1 MTGWGMTMACSDG
14 SLWRAARALAGAAL
28 MALFA
33 LTGAPAGSP
42 AWAVSRDAAVA
53 SNYERG
59 LQAFNQDDFAAAVI
73 HLKNALQQNPKNLPA
88 RLLLGETLLVT
99 GDLAAAEKELETARR
114 MGADNRL
121 VLVPLGNIYLL
132 QGRYKKILAEITSA
146 RRGADIENKILMIRG
161 QAYMATERL
170 DKARRNFQ
178 QAARAEPDNPDPLVA
193 LAELSLRQGDLP
205 AAEGFLDQA
214 LAMPRQSPIG
224 WFTLGKLR
232 RIQKSPK
239 QAIEAFSHALELEPL
254 YIEARR
260 ARAELYLDAGD
271 MASAMADLEAI
282 DTVRPR
288 DPHTSYLKA
297 LIYERRGDRPAA
309 KAALID
315 AAEVIKQWPR
325 QVLDNQ
331 PDMIL
336 LAGLVSAGLDR
347 YEEALARFARYV
359 ALQPGDVFGWKLL
372 GAVRL
377 KMGNIAE
384 AIPALQKARNLGA
397 DDAFTL
403 GLLGSAYIRN
413 GQFDRGAR
421 LLERAVA
428 LKPNSLADRL
438 RLALGRLSAGDAA
451 LAIEDLE
458 KAAALDPGSADA
470 RAILTLALLQKRD
483 YDAAYKSGLV
493 LRKLTPDMA
502 YTVNLLGAILLA
514 KGERAAARERFEAAL
529 ALDPRY
535 IPAQFN
541 LARLERAAGETA
553 RAKQRFKQILAWRAD
568 QPDAMLELA
577 AIAEARGDVQNA
589 AKWFERARDARPGYE
604 KSWRRFIAFYQR
616 QGELEKALQLARD
629 FVAADP
635 EASHRLEVLGRLY
648 MDLGRPGDAEKVFRQ
663 MAQANT
669 GRDRGLML
677 LGEAQ
682 NALGEPEKAIISFRK
697 AISWNAGNVAAWKKL
712 ITLLIDRS
720 DFDEALDMVDA
731 LGRQPGA
738 AMLAGRLRGVVESRA
753 GRHHEAITQFRALVR
768 TAPDREN
775 TLGLFRVLVAGGK
788 TRAAAALLEG
798 WLAGH
803 GGDDEARALLA
814 GAYARLKAPK
824 KAIATL
830 EQVLKEHPDS
840 APVLNN
846 LAWLYHQSGDGR
858 ALAVARRAYDLAP
871 QQPAVL
877 DTLGWILVSGGE
889 PARGLAHLREA
900 SVRAARNPQLHYHI
914 GAALAALGRPDE
926 ARAALKKALDIS
938 ADFAEAP
945 QARALLSRLDSH
957 KQAASP

>member
-1 MTGWGMTMACSDG
+1 MAVF
-14 SLWRAARALAGAAL
+14 ALAG
-28 MALFA
+28 
-33 LTGAPAGSP
+33 TPAG
-42 AWAVSRDAAVA
+42 AVSRDAAVA

-88 RLLLGETLLVT
+88 RLLLGEALLVT

-132 QGRYKKILAEITSA
+132 EGRYKKILAEITSA
-146 RRGADIENKILMIRG
+146 QRGADIENRILMIRG
-161 QAYMATERL
+161 QAYMATGRL

-193 LAELSLRQGDLP
+193 LAELSFRQGDLP
-205 AAEGFLDQA
+205 ATERFLDDA

-232 RIQKSPK
+232 RAQKSPK

-271 MASAMADLEAI
+271 MASAMADLETI
-282 DTVRPR
+282 DGVQPH

-297 LIYERRGDRPAA
+297 LVYERRGDHRAA
-309 KAALID
+309 KAALLD

-325 QVLDNQ
+325 QILDNQ
-331 PDMIL
+331 ADMIL

-359 ALQPGDVFGWKLL
+359 ALQPEDVSGWKLL

-377 KMGNIAE
+377 KMSNIAE

-397 DDAFTL
+397 EDAFTL
-403 GLLGSAYIRN
+403 SLLGSAYIRN
-413 GQFDRGAR
+413 GQFERGAR

-428 LKPNSLADRL
+428 LKPKSLEARL
-438 RLALGRLSAGDAA
+438 RLALGRLSAGNAA

-483 YDAAYKSGLV
+483 YDAAYKSGLI

-502 YTVNLLGAILLA
+502 YTANLLGAILLA
-514 KGERAAARERFEAAL
+514 KGERAAARDRFEAAL

-535 IPAQFN
+535 ISAQFN
-541 LARLERAAGETA
+541 LARLERAAGEVA
-553 RAKQRFKQILAWRAD
+553 RAKQRLKQILSWRAD

-577 AIAEARGDVQNA
+577 AIAEERGDAQTA
-589 AKWFERARDARPGYE
+589 AKWLERARDARPGYE
-604 KSWRRFIAFYQR
+604 KSWRQFIAFYQR
-616 QGELEKALQLARD
+616 QGEPEKALKLAGD

-635 EASHRLEVLGRLY
+635 EALGRLEVLGRLY
-648 MDLGRPGDAEKVFRQ
+648 MNLGRPGEAEKPFRQ
-663 MAQANT
+663 LAQANS

-697 AISWNAGNVAAWKKL
+697 AISWNAGNVAAWEKL
-712 ITLLIDRS
+712 ITLLIDRGNS
-720 DFDEALDMVDA
+720 DEALRMADA
-731 LGRQPGA
+731 LGRQPGS
-738 AMLAGRLRGVVESRA
+738 AMLAGRLRGVALSRA
-753 GRHHEAITQFRALVR
+753 GRHHEAITRFRALVR

-775 TLGLFRVLVAGGK
+775 TLGLFRALVAGG
-788 TRAAAALLEG
+788 RIQAATALLEG

-803 GGDDEARALLA
+803 SDDDEARALLA
-814 GAYARLKAPK
+814 GAYARLKAPD

-830 EQVLKEHPDS
+830 EQVLKKHPDS

-846 LAWLYHQSGDGR
+846 LAWLYHQSGDKR
-858 ALAVARRAYDLAP
+858 ALAVAQRAYRLAP
-871 QQPAVL
+871 GQPAVL
-877 DTLGWILVSGGE
+877 DTLGWILVTGGE

-900 SVRAARNPQLHYHI
+900 SARAARNPQLYYHI

-926 ARAALKKALDIS
+926 ARAALEKALDIS
-938 ADFAEAP
+938 ADFAGAPEARGLLARLGGGQ
-945 QARALLSRLDSH
+945 QAVA
-957 KQAASP
+957 P